1 MPADP
6 IRFEMNPKEDL
17 SARPDF
23 TFDLMQSISKEAQG
37 AVDSSPEITAIKQKA
52 SVRVGTRG
60 TLASIEIVVDV
71 IPREG
76 VELGADEIEAA
87 RSAASSR
94 IRETIGSRMGALI
107 QGSID
112 SARGRM

>member
-1 MPADP
+1 MPDP
-6 IRFEMNPKEDL
+6 LRFEMNPKDDL
-17 SARPDF
+17 SGRPDF
-23 TFDLMQSISKEAQG
+23 TFDLMQSISKEAQE
-37 AVDSSPEITAIKQKA
+37 AANSSPEIMALKQRA
-52 SVRVGTRG
+52 SVRVGARG

-76 VELGADEIEAA
+76 ADLADGEIDAA

-94 IRETIGSRMGALI
+94 IRETIGSKMSALI